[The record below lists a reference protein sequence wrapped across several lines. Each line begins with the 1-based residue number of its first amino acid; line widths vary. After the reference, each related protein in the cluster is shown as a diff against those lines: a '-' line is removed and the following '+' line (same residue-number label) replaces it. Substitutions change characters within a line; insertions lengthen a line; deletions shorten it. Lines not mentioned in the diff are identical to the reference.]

1 MSYLK
6 TLTSKDVIV
15 TPFTVHKPFSRS
27 GALTQVTSLNGLSSQ
42 TDVFFSLGYS
52 TTTQTFIGDDSSAD
66 ELRES
71 IYFGIQQLYYGNY
84 IGDGTLGRVSNAATA
99 SFNPDGTISGP
110 RYTTNY
116 INNIQSIDEKRFFPV
131 GTIDDDDK
139 GIIVISIPSKLYGN
153 YIKPGSVSLTVYFTL
168 SIGPLYL
175 VDDGQGNIFRSSD
188 NRKWGNIIYDSGLI
202 IITNKGEAA
211 GGLTKASFQNSVVQD
226 LNWESTVTM
235 YETQYKCTIRAN
247 EYNCS
252 LNPSLLSGSIIGQN
266 NILNSGSATYEDFVT
281 GSDFTPYV
289 TTVGLY
295 NNNQELL
302 AVAKL
307 AQPLP
312 TSQTTDTTILVN
324 LDR

>member
-1 MSYLK
+1 MGYLK

-15 TPFTVHKPFSRS
+15 TPFTVHKSFSRI
-27 GALTQVTSLNGLSSQ
+27 TSLTMRSSLDQ
-42 TDVFFSLGYS
+42 ILNQDDVFFTLGYS
-52 TTTQTFIGDDSSAD
+52 TTTPTFINNSNDADDF
-66 ELRES
+66 RES

-84 IGDGTLGRVSNAATA
+84 IEDGTLGKVSNAATA
-99 SFNPDGTISGP
+99 SFNPDGTVSGP

-116 INNIQSIDEKRFFPV
+116 INNIQSIDEERFFPV

-139 GIIVISIPSKLYGN
+139 GIIVVSIPSKLYGN

-168 SIGPLYL
+168 GIGPLYL
-175 VDDGQGNIFRSSD
+175 VDDGQGNIIRSSD

-202 IITNKGEAA
+202 IITNKGEAVS
-211 GGLTKASFQNSVVQD
+211 GITKTSFQNSIVRD

-247 EYNCS
+247 EYNYS
-252 LNPSLLSGSIIGQN
+252 FNPSLLSGSLRGQN

-312 TSQTTDTTILVN
+312 TSQTTDTTILIN